1 MAVKTANSDGE
12 MMRALRVRLADG
24 AADIEAAQRLRFRIF
39 YGEMCARPTP
49 AILAAGRDADAF
61 DAICDHLL
69 VEDVQHGEP
78 RVVGT
83 YRLLRQSIAETR
95 DGFYSSAEFDL
106 TPLLRSAALAGG
118 ELLELGRSCV
128 EPTYRD
134 SGTIQ
139 LLWRGIAD
147 YLRRHSIGHI
157 IGCASFPGTDAAAH
171 AGAMAYLHHHHLA
184 PAGLRA
190 RVRPEHAA
198 TVALPPIGGYDP
210 RLAMRALPPLIK
222 GYLRVGAMVGTGA
235 FVDRQFNTVDVF
247 MVMPVA
253 QIARRYGDRFGAAA

>member
-1 MAVKTANSDGE
+1 MMHSADTDPTAP
-12 MMRALRVRLADG
+12 RRLRVRLAES
-24 AADIEAAQRLRFRIF
+24 AADIYAVQKLRFNIF
-39 YGEMCARPTP
+39 YGEMGATPTP
-49 AILAAGRDADAF
+49 ETLAAGRDIDPF

-69 VEDVQHGEP
+69 VEHIREQDTS
-78 RVVGT
+78 VVGT
-83 YRLLRQSIAETR
+83 YRLLRQSIAEACE
-95 DGFYSSAEFDL
+95 GFYSAAEFNL
-106 TPLLRSAALAGG
+106 APLLRTSARSGG

-128 EPTYRD
+128 EAAYRD

-139 LLWRGIAD
+139 LLWQGIAA
-147 YLRRHSIGHI
+147 YLRRHHIGHM
-157 IGCASFPGTDAAAH
+157 IGCASFPGTDASAH
-171 AGAMAYLHHHHLA
+171 AAALAYLQHHHLA
-184 PAGLRA
+184 PADLRA

-198 TVALPPIGGYDP
+198 ALALPPIGGYDP

-253 QIARRYGDRFGAAA
+253 QIARRYGERFGAAA